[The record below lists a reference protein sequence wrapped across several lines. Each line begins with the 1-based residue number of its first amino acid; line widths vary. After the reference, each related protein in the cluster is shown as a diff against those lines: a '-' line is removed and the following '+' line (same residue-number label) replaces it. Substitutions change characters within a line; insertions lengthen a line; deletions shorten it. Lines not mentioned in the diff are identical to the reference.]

1 MGMIAEE
8 KKWEKMTTCIN
19 GDHGHAYET
28 KNVDQ
33 KTIIHYHI
41 SITLI
46 ILINHQ
52 QRVHRSWRHPTL
64 DLGSNKRS
72 STRRI
77 NLVVPVLR
85 SNYDT
90 VVADV
95 VAVVADDEDFARGNG
110 SERLVAVRVAK
121 GNN

>member
-1 MGMIAEE
+1 
-8 KKWEKMTTCIN
+8 MTTCIN

-33 KTIIHYHI
+33 KTTIHYYV

-46 ILINHQ
+46 IFINHQ
-52 QRVHRSWRHPTL
+52 QHVHRSRRHPTL

-77 NLVVPVLR
+77 NLVVPVL
-85 SNYDT
+85 SANYNAI
-90 VVADV
+90 VADV
-95 VAVVADDEDFARGNG
+95 VAVVADNENFARSNRAK
-110 SERLVAVRVAK
+110 SLVAVRITK